1 MRDNNNKE
9 RAEREREPE
18 GSDNNTAEMDDEPP
32 VFLAYQPYKGPA
44 SIPHAPADFF
54 GAFFLATNV
63 SETLPSSL
71 NEGRGRRSHSRPPL
85 SPLPHPPPPT
95 PSHHNHE
102 HQQSAMLWHMFPGKF
117 MGTEVR
123 ARRHE

>member
-1 MRDNNNKE
+1 
-9 RAEREREPE
+9 
-18 GSDNNTAEMDDEPP
+18 MDEEPP

-63 SETLPSSL
+63 S
-71 NEGRGRRSHSRPPL
+71 GGGRRGARARESERKEEGIARTHHPARRSL
-85 SPLPHPPPPT
+85 STPT
-95 PSHHNHE
+95 RN
-102 HQQSAMLWHMFPGKF
+102 QQSAMLWHMFPGKF